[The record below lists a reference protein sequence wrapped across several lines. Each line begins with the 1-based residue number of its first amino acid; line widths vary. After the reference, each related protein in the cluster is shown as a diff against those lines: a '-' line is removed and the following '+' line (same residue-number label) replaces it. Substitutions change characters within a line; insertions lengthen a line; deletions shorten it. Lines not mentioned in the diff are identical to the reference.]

1 MIDLDERL
9 DGAARSVRSQV
20 NSVPVRP
27 PAEIVRRRL
36 RSQAVTAVSGLAV
49 VALVVVGSALV
60 FGGVS
65 DVAGQ
70 PGPAEVPAY
79 SYTLDLPDW
88 SLVAVWEAEDGSG
101 RSHTLFDEEGSSA
114 NALRRVKI
122 DTGSAATERHTTLQA
137 RDVQPVETFSVS
149 GSQAGLYLTAED
161 PLLGWTTVIATW
173 TGPQDEQ
180 VAVLFEGIALEEAK
194 DLLTGLTP
202 LDLRAWESLTSA
214 YEPSVTTTIDSR
226 GGDSPERIE
235 EPIEEAG
242 TELAVQLSNEVLAL
256 PGFPSDVIPKDA
268 LEVNDEQLI
277 ASFIASDGGLIDV
290 VMQRLSEPLPIEV
303 IDPSGTAHESRGPQ
317 GESIIY
323 VDKEHTIQLVAVDT
337 DGLMANLI
345 IERINRAEPNQPSS
359 LKDITQQAV
368 TEWALALLSTMR
380 DDL

>member
-9 DGAARSVRSQV
+9 DGAARSIRSQV
-20 NSVPVRP
+20 NRVPVRP

-49 VALVVVGSALV
+49 VALVLVGSALV

-70 PGPAEVPAY
+70 PGSGEVPAY
-79 SYTLDLPDW
+79 SYTLDVPDW

-101 RSHTLFDEEGSSA
+101 RSHTLFDEEGSSE

-149 GSQAGLYLTAED
+149 GSQAGLYLTGED

-214 YEPSVTTTIDSR
+214 YEPPVTTTIHSR
-226 GGDSPERIE
+226 GDDSPEPIE

-290 VMQRLSEPLPIEV
+290 VMQRLSEPLSIEV